1 VNSVYVA
8 GKIEQNRASI
18 TRHEIDF
25 GQAETG
31 KRGQQ
36 SKLIF
41 SGGGNVMN
49 VAKGSIS
56 KSIRPRP
63 VLLSSADWL
72 VI

>member
-31 KRGQQ
+31 KRGQ

-56 KSIRPRP
+56 KSIRPCP
-63 VLLSSADWL
+63 VVLSSADWL